1 LTGGGRPGHLQ
12 DADMNA
18 TSKFHRAPRLTPLAS
33 CLAAALAIASGTLAL
48 PARAETPFAHARPR
62 GLDLS
67 APAGWQPQ
75 RPQPRDIEAIE
86 QRWHD
91 VLTREIPPVPA
102 SSIPVSNCNDSGAGS
117 LRDAVNSA
125 GDGDTIDMTGLS
137 CSTITLTTGAIAV
150 TQNNLTLQGTGG
162 VTLDANYADIA
173 LLHDG
178 NGTLY
183 INDLVVEDG
192 YKYFTDA
199 QIDPAR
205 GGCIFSA
212 GTVSLTNSVVA
223 FCEARSSSTHYPVL
237 GGGIYAQDGVS
248 LNSSIV
254 AFNRASADT
263 YESRGGG
270 IYSGGFFDSVN
281 STLFVNAATG
291 GTPGEGQPLGGYH
304 SFGGGA
310 FVKGDLILKYSI
322 VDYNSALRNNGGGIF
337 VDGNVSILNS
347 TISGNA
353 AEVSGG
359 IEMNSVYASSLLTI
373 RNSTVSGNTAYFIG
387 GIAAEEPTKIS
398 NSTIAF
404 NTEMSATK
412 YGAGLSGGTSVELQ
426 STIIGHNYDVNG
438 ATPLPDDIGSNST
451 LSLSGADNLVVLS
464 TVTLPS
470 GTITGQSPRL
480 GALSYNGGFTKTHM
494 LLTGSPAIN
503 AGNNSANSNYDQRGD
518 GFPRVI
524 GANADIGAYELNIS
538 DLIFANGFDP

>member
-1 LTGGGRPGHLQ
+1 
-12 DADMNA
+12 MN
-18 TSKFHRAPRLTPLAS
+18 TYSRFHRAPRLTPLAS
-33 CLAAALAIASGTLAL
+33 CLAAALAIASGTFTIT
-48 PARAETPFAHARPR
+48 ARSEMPFNRARP
-62 GLDLS
+62 GSLDLS
-67 APAGWQPQ
+67 APAGLRPQ
-75 RPQPRDIEAIE
+75 RPQPRDLDAIEA
-86 QRWHD
+86 RWRSM
-91 VLTREIPPVPA
+91 LAREIPRVPA
-102 SSIPVSNCNDSGAGS
+102 NSIPVSNCNDSGAGS

-137 CSTITLTTGAIAV
+137 CSQITLTTGAIAV
-150 TQNNLTLQGTGG
+150 TQNDLTLQGTGG
-162 VTLDANYADIA
+162 LILDAGYADIA

-183 INDLVVEDG
+183 INDLAIEHG

-212 GTVSLTNSVVA
+212 GTVALTNSIVA

-248 LNSSIV
+248 LDTSIV

-281 STLFVNAATG
+281 STVFVNAATG
-291 GTPGEGQPLGGYH
+291 GPPGEDQPLGGYH
-304 SFGGGA
+304 SFGGGV
-310 FVKGDLILKYSI
+310 FVKGDLILKYST
-322 VDYNSALRNNGGGIF
+322 VDNNSALRNNGGGIF
-337 VDGNVSILNS
+337 ADGNVSILNS
-347 TISGNA
+347 TISDNA
-353 AEVSGG
+353 AAVSGG
-359 IEMNSVYASSLLTI
+359 IELNSVYASSLLTI
-373 RNSTVSGNTAYFIG
+373 RNSTISGNRAYFIG

-404 NTEMSATK
+404 NTETSATK
-412 YGAGLSGGTSVELQ
+412 YGAGLSGGTNVELQ
-426 STIIGHNYDVNG
+426 STIIASNYDVNG

-451 LSLSGADNLVVLS
+451 LTLSGADNLVVLS

-480 GALSYNGGFTKTHM
+480 AALSYNGGSTKTHM

-503 AGNNSANSNYDQRGD
+503 TGNNSANTNYDQRGD

-524 GANADIGAYELNIS
+524 GANADIGAYELDIN